1 MVQGLCPSVV
11 PTSQGSKAVFC
22 CDGRGS
28 LRMEEVRVSVK
39 TSFLLWR
46 KPAGGVGRFN
56 GEGRGSSRCGRA
68 LPRAASS
75 QGTETGGGGQLFPS
89 QTDVS
94 HYFFPKPHGNFDSCK
109 FLPSD
114 IYGHDSYQGSL
125 MPPAQTHQPTKDA
138 GLLFP
143 TKSFPR
149 DL

>member
-1 MVQGLCPSVV
+1 MFVGLM
-11 PTSQGSKAVFC
+11 
-22 CDGRGS
+22 GRGREAAGVEEPCPGQHP
-28 LRMEEVRVSVK
+28 LRVLK
-39 TSFLLWR
+39 L
-46 KPAGGVGRFN
+46 GV
-56 GEGRGSSRCGRA
+56 
-68 LPRAASS
+68 
-75 QGTETGGGGQLFPS
+75 GGQLFPS

-109 FLPSD
+109 FLPSN